1 MGEVRFLGTVGHDQV
16 IRLPAGISL
25 PEGEVEVTVRVAEDH
40 PASGSDA
47 MATTRA
53 WLLAMADEAEALAPD
68 LPADLAE
75 HHDHYAHG
83 KPRP

>member
-1 MGEVRFLGTVGHDQV
+1 MAEIRFLVNVGGDRV
-16 IRLPAGISL
+16 IRAPAGVVL
-25 PEGEVEVTVRVAEDH
+25 PEGEVEVTVRAAAGRAVPGA
-40 PASGSDA
+40 DA
-47 MATTRA
+47 LGPTRA
-53 WLLAMADEAEALAPD
+53 WLLAMAEDAEALAPG